1 MRLPLLLALGL
12 VAPHVFAQA
21 PDTLEGVFTVGAAVP
36 LGAWSDQVQ
45 GSVQAGIG
53 GRYHLGAISLGAE
66 LFIAQGHSK
75 RLASSGEDGDL
86 STVGLVPQLFVPLY
100 TGSQWQGYALV
111 GVGLA
116 HVWATDGYRT
126 DLVPTADGPQAST
139 YGGSTTWHTTR
150 PVGMAGVGLLRHS
163 KAGRRIGL
171 EARWQR
177 VATPGIRSD
186 TLSTCL
192 VLTW

>member
-1 MRLPLLLALGL
+1 MRRSLLLVVGL
-12 VAPHVFAQA
+12 AAPHLFAQA

-36 LGAWSDQVQ
+36 LGAWSDQVKA
-45 GSVQAGIG
+45 SVQAGIG
-53 GRYHLGAISLGAE
+53 GRYHLGAISLGGE
-66 LFIAQGHSK
+66 LFIAQGRSK
-75 RLASSGEDGDL
+75 RLAPSGEEGDL
-86 STVGLVPQLFVPLY
+86 STVGLVPQVFVPLY
-100 TGSQWQGYALV
+100 TGSEWQCLALA
-111 GVGLA
+111 GFGLG

-150 PVGMAGVGLLRHS
+150 PMGMAGLGLLHHS

-177 VATPGIRSD
+177 VATPGTRSD

-192 VLTW
+192 VLAW